1 MNAALRNTL
10 LAEQRRYAR
19 VALADEAQNPAPVQL
34 GYQGLFETST
44 VPRLISANTVVV
56 SALIPVDEIFPGG
69 HEAGYWLSVTVLVPS
84 GAQVRL
90 PQLFANPSRA
100 LRAIARLARST
111 LRRESS
117 CVRQSMAR
125 DPLLERGFA
134 PRVANFRHFA
144 LTTRGLTIGFPIG
157 QVALGICN
165 RVQTT
170 LPYAAIRSRLS
181 RLGRDLVAARG
192 AGPSL

>member
-1 MNAALRNTL
+1 
-10 LAEQRRYAR
+10 
-19 VALADEAQNPAPVQL
+19 
-34 GYQGLFETST
+34 
-44 VPRLISANTVVV
+44 
-56 SALIPVDEIFPGG
+56 
-69 HEAGYWLSVTVLVPS
+69 
-84 GAQVRL
+84 
-90 PQLFANPSRA
+90 QLFANPSRA

-170 LPYAAIRSRLS
+170 FPYAVDINDKPASPWTRVPALHDLPPVTQEYAIDKPKPPKGTSNTLLILGADGP
-181 RLGRDLVAARG
+181 LGRDEFLRLLYGGQESLEVALGATLLALV
-192 AGPSL
+192 L